1 MTRYAI
7 DIFYNNEWNPI
18 ALFSDKVSIEAMV
31 AFAGEQLNNGNS
43 LTTPANNIRII
54 DLMTGEMIW
63 DWESGAQVS

>member
-1 MTRYAI
+1 MTRYAV

-18 ALFSDKVSIEAMV
+18 ALFSDEVSIEAMV
-31 AFAGEQLNNGNS
+31 AFAGEQFNSGNS